1 MREEFYGKN
10 YPVRWVGVIEDN
22 RDPSQL
28 GRCKIRIIGWY
39 SDDKNL
45 VPTEALPWAQAQFS
59 PGSKSFSVPKIG
71 EWATGYF
78 LDGNMAQQPVYDGIL
93 PGINLT
99 VPIVDK
105 SIRAPEPPPG
115 VTLEQNDTPS
125 SNRLARGELEGSLT
139 DRSNQR
145 RAHVCDETLG
155 IRIRAGF
162 ARLQNS
168 QLVTAIRRAIKSLI
182 RLLNFGDSSGV
193 ITWITNQLKKIA
205 GAIKYIVDLINEILD
220 FVNLVKLIVRT
231 IRAIIDYILGLPAK
245 LFRFLRECISVV
257 LGAVVSGISDLFSGL
272 GPENL
277 PRDPGID
284 ELFKQGREVL
294 EASKE
299 LVEKTTELVFAP
311 ATILA
316 AALEP
321 TTAAEQ
327 EAAINGFLALTGT
340 ASSAAEIE
348 TKVIDSVTTLL
359 DSTSTDNETTVAE
372 NNFNF
377 GAAKYGA

>member
-1 MREEFYGKN
+1 MRDEFYGKN

-93 PGINLT
+93 PGVNSS
-99 VPIVDK
+99 VPIIDK
-105 SIRAPEPPPG
+105 SFKAPEPPNRI
-115 VTLEQNDTPS
+115 TLEEADTPS
-125 SNRLARGELEGSLT
+125 TNRLARGVLEGSLT
-139 DRSNQR
+139 NRANQT

-162 ARLQNS
+162 ARLKNS
-168 QLVTAIRRAIKSLI
+168 QLVQAIRNAIKSLI
-182 RLLNFGDSSGV
+182 KLLNFGDTSGV

-205 GAIKYIVDLINEILD
+205 AAIKFIVDIINEILD

-245 LFRFLRECISVV
+245 IFRFLRECISVV
-257 LGAVVSGISDLFSGL
+257 LGAVVSGISELFSGL
-272 GPENL
+272 GPESL
-277 PRDPGID
+277 PRDPAID
-284 ELFKQGREVL
+284 ELFRQGREVL
-294 EASKE
+294 DASKE

-321 TTAAEQ
+321 TTAEEQ
-327 EAAINGFLALTGT
+327 EKAINGFLALSGT
-340 ASSAAEIE
+340 ASSVAEIE
-348 TKVIDSVTTLL
+348 TVVIDSVTTLL
-359 DSTSTDNETTVAE
+359 NNTSTDNDTTVAQ
-372 NNFNF
+372 NTFNF
-377 GAAKYGA
+377 GAAQHGP